1 VEKIDHI
8 GVAVKNLEEAI
19 EVYTNLGLKL
29 ERVEELREQ
38 KVKIAF
44 FPIGESHLE
53 LIQGTEPESVIS
65 RFIESKGEGIHHIAV
80 LVKDIEKALE
90 SAKRAG
96 IELIDERPRIGARG
110 ARIAFLHP
118 KNLKGV
124 LLEFCER

>member
-1 VEKIDHI
+1 MEKIDHI

>member
-1 VEKIDHI
+1 MEKIDHI

-90 SAKRAG
+90 NAKGAG